1 MDRSTPNN
9 RRSDRSWNSKQD
21 HLPPHHPRNGSFSFS
36 NSTNRGSTNAAYG
49 MYPPI
54 PVVNHSEVSASVV
67 MLYPYDRNMGY
78 SSAGEH
84 VEFGSLGPA
93 HFTGD
98 KASPHLG
105 EESSRG
111 INEQQDFQRVS
122 DLTSPDQPASPRVHR
137 YSLSHQRQ
145 HIQ

>member
-1 MDRSTPNN
+1 M
-9 RRSDRSWNSKQD
+9 
-21 HLPPHHPRNGSFSFS
+21 
-36 NSTNRGSTNAAYG
+36 
-49 MYPPI
+49 
-54 PVVNHSEVSASVV
+54 NHSEVSASVV
-67 MLYPYDRNMGY
+67 MLYPFDRNIGY

-93 HFTGD
+93 HFTGN

-122 DLTSPDQPASPRVHR
+122 DLSSPDQPASPRVHR
-137 YSLSHQRQ
+137 YSLCLIKDITLNRHAIKFKRSLGRAFGLFYKVLSLKVDCPY
-145 HIQ
+145 